1 MWRALAASRACT
13 LVCCFT
19 LKYNNYSDLHPFPE
33 KAFFLIQKI
42 LGWRVLLL
50 FGVKHFCLSVRN
62 FFRFFVRL
70 FGVSS
75 AQDPKDIR
83 GTKAQFRMGVV
94 CELVKTLKNRLGNN
108 QCSNVRGVD
117 IYWHRNTHRVSID
130 AKFFNIGAYPSHINP
145 GPVD

>member
-33 KAFFLIQKI
+33 NYICSYRNLGLKSVVAFRSKI
-42 LGWRVLLL
+42 
-50 FGVKHFCLSVRN
+50 FSSFCSK
-62 FFRFFVRL
+62 FFQFFVRL

-75 AQDPKDIR
+75 AQDLEDIQ
-83 GTKAQFRMGVV
+83 GTKSQFRMGVV
-94 CELVKTLKNRLGNN
+94 CELVKTLKNRVGNN

-117 IYWHRNTHRVSID
+117 IY
-130 AKFFNIGAYPSHINP
+130 
-145 GPVD
+145 